1 MSDGSRRSEP
11 KPRPAPV
18 SDADTEPYWKAA
30 HEGRLIVQRCTVCG
44 HTQLYPRWRCLRCRG
59 QVEWVDATGGG
70 TVYSFTVIR
79 QNFSRSFRHL
89 IPYVVAL
96 IDLDEGPR
104 LMTNLVGVDPD
115 DVRIGMRVRVK
126 FEPVSDDASVPLFEP
141 EVASA

>member
-1 MSDGSRRSEP
+1 MSDRRSEP

-18 SDADTEPYWKAA
+18 PDIESEPYWKAA
-30 HEGRLIVQRCTVCG
+30 HEGRLIVQRCTECG
-44 HTQLYPRWRCLRCRG
+44 NTQLYPRWRCLRCRG

-96 IDLDEGPR
+96 VDLEEGPR
-104 LMTNLVGVDPD
+104 FMSNIVGCAPEEVH
-115 DVRIGMRVRVK
+115 IGLPVEVL
-126 FEPVSDDASVPLFEP
+126 FEAVSEDASLPMFQPVT
-141 EVASA
+141 A

>member
-1 MSDGSRRSEP
+1 VSQRKSEP
-11 KPRPAPV
+11 KQRPAPIP
-18 SDADTEPYWKAA
+18 DPETEPYWQAVN
-30 HEGRLIVQRCTVCG
+30 EGRLTVQRCTVCG
-44 HTQLYPRWRCLRCRG
+44 KSQLYPRWRCLRCRG
-59 QVEWVDATGGG
+59 QVEWVEATGGG

-96 IDLDEGPR
+96 VDLDEGPR

-126 FEPVSDDASVPLFEP
+126 FEQVSEEASVPLFEP
-141 EVASA
+141 EPATA

>member
-1 MSDGSRRSEP
+1 MSDGSRKSEP
-11 KPRPAPV
+11 KP
-18 SDADTEPYWKAA
+18 KAA
-30 HEGRLIVQRCTVCG
+30 HEGRLIVQRCTECG
-44 HTQLYPRWRCLRCRG
+44 NAQLYPRWRCLRCRG
-59 QVEWVDATGGG
+59 RVEWVDATGGG

-96 IDLDEGPR
+96 VDLDEGPR

-126 FEPVSDDASVPLFEP
+126 FEPVSEDASVPLFEP
-141 EVASA
+141 A

>member
-1 MSDGSRRSEP
+1 MSSGDKREP

-18 SDADTEPYWKAA
+18 PDAESEPYWKAA
-30 HEGRLIVQRCTVCG
+30 HEGRLIVQRCTECG
-44 HTQLYPRWRCLRCRG
+44 NTQLYPRWRCLRCRG

-96 IDLDEGPR
+96 VDLDEGPR
-104 LMTNLVGVDPD
+104 LMTNLLGIDPD
-115 DVRIGMRVRVK
+115 DVRIGMRVRVR
-126 FEPVSDDASVPLFEP
+126 FEPVSEEASVPLFEP
-141 EVASA
+141 AEAQN

>member
-1 MSDGSRRSEP
+1 MSQREP
-11 KPRPAPV
+11 KPRPAPG
-18 SDADTEPYWKAA
+18 SDPETEPYWKAA
-30 HEGRLIVQRCTVCG
+30 HNGRLVVQRCTACG
-44 HTQLYPRWRCLRCRG
+44 AHQLYPRWRCLRCRG
-59 QVEWVDATGGG
+59 HVEWVEATGGG

-96 IDLDEGPR
+96 VDLDEGPR
-104 LMTNLVGVDPD
+104 VMTNLVGVDPD

-126 FEPVSDDASVPLFEP
+126 FEPVSEDASVPLFEP